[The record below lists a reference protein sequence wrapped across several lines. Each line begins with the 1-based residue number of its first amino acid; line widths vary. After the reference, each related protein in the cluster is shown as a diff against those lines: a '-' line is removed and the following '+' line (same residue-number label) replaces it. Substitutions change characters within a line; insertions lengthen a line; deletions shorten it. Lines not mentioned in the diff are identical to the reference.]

1 MSVTYAET
9 EILSS
14 LVTPGTAMFTERKH
28 GVIIIT
34 HSVTTTTYSGVYG
47 LRIRAPQLHEH
58 IDSSLLVEARA
69 AWPDWEIGYD
79 PLVDWSEDDPPVTE
93 SWSVDHA
100 RLATQPHGFITIDR
114 AAARTTLHLPEPPT
128 GATILHPYLAS
139 TGVVAGHWLGRAPF
153 HAGAFILDGR
163 AWGVLGAREMGKTS
177 LLMSLHRSG
186 IPVMAD
192 DLLVVDGTTAYSGP
206 RCLDLR
212 HSAAER
218 FEAGEYLGVVGGRER
233 WRVTLPPVPPD
244 VPFEGWVL
252 LDWTDDLE
260 IHRAPAS
267 AAMGALLANAGL
279 TAPGVPTQGLLDLLA
294 FPMIRFGRP
303 RDWARADDSLAG
315 LLAVIAELDTGG
327 GRQPDAPTVVLP

>member
-1 MSVTYAET
+1 
-9 EILSS
+9 
-14 LVTPGTAMFTERKH
+14 MFTERKQ
-28 GVIIIT
+28 GATIPTQSEVSST
-34 HSVTTTTYSGVYG
+34 ERGVYG
-47 LRIRAPQLHEH
+47 LRIHAPELHEH
-58 IDSSLLVEARA
+58 IEGSLLVEARA
-69 AWPDWEIGYD
+69 SWPDWEIGYD
-79 PLVDWSEDDPPVTE
+79 PLVDWSDDHPPVIE
-93 SWSVDHA
+93 SWSDDHA
-100 RLATQPHGFITIDR
+100 LLATQPTGFIVIDR
-114 AAARTTLHLPEPPT
+114 VAARTTLHLPEPPT

-192 DLLVVDGTTAYSGP
+192 DLLVVDGPTAYSGP

-212 HSAAER
+212 QSAAER
-218 FEAGEYLGVVGGRER
+218 FEAGDYLGVVGGRER

-244 VPFEGWVL
+244 VPFGGWVL

-267 AAMGALLANAGL
+267 VAIGALLANAGL

-303 RDWARADDSLAG
+303 RDWAQVDASMAG
-315 LLAVIAELDTGG
+315 LLQVVGDLAAHD
-327 GRQPDAPTVVLP
+327 GRQSDAPAAVRP